1 MFSKVTWEASR
12 DRNNALHI
20 YLSVCT
26 EQSEGCFL
34 QLPLS
39 CLLKHKAIKI
49 ILDLGKERAYSFIGW
64 RTTAFRC
71 PALDHGETLEC
82 KGTSDMLPS
91 LL

>member
-26 EQSEGCFL
+26 EQFGGCFL

-39 CLLKHKAIKI
+39 CLLKYQAIKI
-49 ILDLGKERAYSFIGW
+49 ILDLGKERAHSFIER

-82 KGTSDMLPS
+82 KGASDMLPS